1 MKKSAFILLLFH
13 VCVCLAQKKYPQ
25 NVFRNP
31 MDLPIVLAGTF
42 GELRTNHFHAGID
55 IKTNGRTGQKV
66 YTAME
71 GYVSRIKVSTSGYG
85 KALYIT
91 HPNGYTTVYAHL
103 KKFNDRIE
111 QFIKARQYK
120 KKSYTIQVFPL
131 KTEIPISKNE
141 LIAFSGNTGG
151 SSGPHLHFEI
161 RDTRT
166 EKIINPLLFGYQ
178 VKDTRNPKVLGVR
191 AYPIDNKAAIDHLP
205 VNQEIQLTKKKPNYF
220 VSKPIKAIGKIG
232 LAIQTHDLQDR
243 APNKNGVYSIETYVN
258 NQLIYHHRLETFSF
272 DESKYIN
279 LLIDYPYYADKR
291 RKYQKT
297 YIEPTN
303 RLSIYKNTP
312 NKGYITIADKGEY
325 TVLIKIKD
333 VAGNTST
340 VELPIKGDAKINP
353 IIEKEEKTPYYV
365 DRNRETIFKEGNVE
379 IYFPKYGLFKNTYID
394 FKAKGTHFT
403 VHKPV
408 IPFNYRYTLTYY
420 TDSLP
425 TAIKKYAYIAS
436 KDKKGRTNYV
446 SASKK
451 KGKLYAV
458 TKTLGDFTIA
468 YDSIAPK
475 IYNLSFYK
483 NQNISKHKTL
493 KVSIKDN
500 ETGIKSY
507 YATIDNQWV
516 LMEYEPK
523 TRRLTF
529 DLNDLKSQNKKHIFQ
544 LKIEDLLGNT
554 KTLKMEFIK

>member
-1 MKKSAFILLLFH
+1 
-13 VCVCLAQKKYPQ
+13 
-25 NVFRNP
+25 

-120 KKSYTIQVFPL
+120 KNSYTIQVFPL

-141 LIAFSGNTGG
+141 LIAYSGNTGG

-161 RDTRT
+161 RDTKT

-178 VKDTRNPKVLGVR
+178 VKDTRNPNVLGVR
-191 AYPIDNKAAIDHLP
+191 AYPIDNKAAVDHLP

-232 LAIQTHDLQDR
+232 LAIQTHDLQDS

-258 NQLIYHHRLETFSF
+258 NQLVYHHRLETFSF

-279 LLIDYPYYADKR
+279 LLIDYPYYAEKR

-297 YIEPTN
+297 YIVPAN
-303 RLSIYKNTP
+303 RLSIYKNTS

-353 IIEKEEKTPYYV
+353 IIETEEKTPYYV

-379 IYFPKYGLFKNTYID
+379 IYFPKYGLFKSTYID
-394 FKAKGTHFT
+394 FKVKGTNFT

-436 KDKKGRTNYV
+436 KDKKGRTYYV

-523 TRRLTF
+523 TNRLTF